1 MFKTAQNHV
10 ETFHQIL
17 PEVQTNSCLFISK
30 VNKLF
35 IEFVNGF
42 FRFLYISEFGKKFFK
57 KRVAVTNFLKLFHF
71 DFLRLCEPLSRMR
84 DLIQLMGFFAF

>member
-35 IEFVNGF
+35 IEFVNGI
-42 FRFLYISEFGKKFFK
+42 FRFLFISEFKKK
-57 KRVAVTNFLKLFHF
+57 VLKEEL
-71 DFLRLCEPLSRMR
+71 LSES
-84 DLIQLMGFFAF
+84 F